1 MMSLPSRNVAIL
13 QRVRTS
19 KPMGVALWVSHP
31 KPSLRMYSYTYNS
44 HNYQPPPRISW
55 PKRILYTLAAAT
67 VFTGYAYY
75 MWWPKHTFPPSV
87 AKILRRGLWAES
99 DRGENDYQLALK
111 YYIEA
116 LRHCDEIKLDPLS
129 DEYTGIQLKCGEMF
143 ERLGMGDDAAFVY
156 NEVAT
161 LYLQVLTAAAG
172 TEAARRVRDRTHRA
186 HLIQKDLRLAIKLV
200 ELNRG
205 NPQLC
210 KAILI
215 THLLIAQE
223 EVKKKLG
230 GLVGISLTTSSGQA
244 LGVPGAAAEKAAST
258 LPTATEGVTAIINKN
273 PMAWEPFADEFFNAM
288 DLLTAICIST
298 GDLGMASK
306 VKVSMTEWM
315 MVADVEPHK
324 VLLSQCNLASLL
336 YLQAEE
342 FEAKEIALNRSRAK
356 TPQTSEATEAEAPSQ
371 ASVGTQET
379 SPSEPKGSKD
389 DAITLDIHA
398 STLGT
403 ADLAASG
410 LSSAVASKK
419 KCIELS
425 IKSYESVLEFAKTL
439 PADVINNNN
448 VVNETVALATYG
460 LGVVHLHLS
469 EYTKAERL
477 LREARVRSKACG
489 YDDLIVEIER
499 ELSKLFKERKQLEG
513 PKRDPGSIEMLIQ
526 LKK

>member
-1 MMSLPSRNVAIL
+1 
-13 QRVRTS
+13 
-19 KPMGVALWVSHP
+19 
-31 KPSLRMYSYTYNS
+31 MYSYTYNS
-44 HNYQPPPRISW
+44 HNYQPPPRTSW

-67 VFTGYAYY
+67 IFTGYAYF

-116 LRHCDEIKLDPLS
+116 IRHCDEIKLDPLS
-129 DEYTGIQLKCGEMF
+129 DEYTGIQLKCGEML

-230 GLVGISLTTSSGQA
+230 GLVGISLTSSPGQA
-244 LGVPGAAAEKAAST
+244 LGVPGVAADKTPST

-356 TPQTSEATEAEAPSQ
+356 KPQTSEAAEAEAPSHVYEAQ
-371 ASVGTQET
+371 RI
-379 SPSEPKGSKD
+379 SPNEPKESKND
-389 DAITLDIHA
+389 DITLDIHA

-439 PADVINNNN
+439 PSDVVNSNY

-469 EYTKAERL
+469 DYTKAERL

-499 ELSKLFKERKQLEG
+499 ELGKLFKERKQREG
-513 PKRDPGSIEMLIQ
+513 AKREPGSIEMLIH